1 MHTTHACTMVLVL
14 DLASPK
20 AGIGAPAAGFYF
32 HWNKFLRDRVWAV
45 VSNPMIAGDR
55 ARRRLSL
62 ETWRRALL
70 MESPAGRAA
79 HLGF

>member
-55 ARRRLSL
+55 PVADCR
-62 ETWRRALL
+62 WRPGGGL
-70 MESPAGRAA
+70 
-79 HLGF
+79 F